1 MCDPASA
8 AALLALG
15 GASINVVQTGLGIQA
30 ARMQGKF
37 QKDMANYQAD
47 LERQRAGIAKKNAEV
62 QAHRLAVQRRME
74 TASGLTDFA
83 ANGLLIDGDPN
94 SAPNVWEQDMA
105 AETAWQQEELRTQA
119 MYEAWGF
126 NANAGMLT
134 AQGSMARRG
143 ATLERWGAGLSG
155 AGSALATGAFAA
167 GSAGGGGGGGKTS
180 ANYAGASGTHGGA
193 SALAYA

>member
-30 ARMQGKF
+30 ARQQGKF
-37 QKDMANYQAD
+37 AKDMAEYQSG

-105 AETAWQQEELRTQA
+105 AETAWQIEELRTQA
-119 MYEAWGF
+119 EYEAWGH
-126 NANAGMLT
+126 NANAAMLT
-134 AQGSMARRG
+134 AQGRMARKG
-143 ATLERWGAGLSG
+143 AQLEMAGLALSGLGGAASSG
-155 AGSALATGAFAA
+155 AKAGEALTM
-167 GSAGGGGGGGKTS
+167 
-180 ANYAGASGTHGGA
+180 
-193 SALAYA
+193 LA

>member
-30 ARMQGKF
+30 ARQQGKF
-37 QKDMANYQAD
+37 AKDMAEYQSG

-62 QAHRLAVQRRME
+62 QARRLAVQRRME
-74 TASGLTDFA
+74 TAAGMTGFA

-105 AETAWQQEELRTQA
+105 AETAWQIEELRTQA
-119 MYEAWGF
+119 EYEAWGF
-126 NANAGMLT
+126 NANASMLK
-134 AQGSMARRG
+134 AEGGMARKG
-143 ATLERWGAGLSG
+143 AILQGWGTGLSG
-155 AGSALATGAFAA
+155 TGSALATGAMAA
-167 GSAGGGGGGGKTS
+167 ESAGLGAGGKTS
-180 ANYAGASGTHGGA
+180 AN
-193 SALAYA
+193 

>member
-8 AALLALG
+8 AALLAF
-15 GASINVVQTGLGIQA
+15 GATINVAQTGIGIQA

-37 QKDMANYQAD
+37 QKDMAEYQAD

-74 TASGLTDFA
+74 TASGMTEFA
-83 ANGLLIDGDPN
+83 ANGMLIDGDPN

-143 ATLERWGAGLSG
+143 AILEGWGTGLSG
-155 AGSALATGAFAA
+155 MGSALATGAMAA
-167 GSAGGGGGGGKTS
+167 ESAGLGGGGGGG
-180 ANYAGASGTHGGA
+180 GGGSGGGGGN
-193 SALAYA
+193 